1 MAIFEPLA
9 AANHWR
15 PSPLAGGPFAGL
27 QGGAVASL
35 LTAEVERLAETRKWG
50 TAICSTAWFLRPTPM
65 MDLRTQL
72 AVVTEGGRVSVVDN
86 TLWPVNEARPCATV
100 RVTLSRE
107 RAIDVPGFTEA
118 ASEPVDPTQFPRRTL
133 HLVQGR
139 QWFMDAMETRTGD
152 GVAWFRLNHR
162 IIEGAGPLAAV
173 LGPADWTH
181 GIARPF
187 QNVVADPNP
196 NLTVQLCRQPRG
208 EWVGVRAQT
217 CWIPSA
223 GLGVGSGTL
232 LDAHGE
238 IGRVSMSVILV
249 PFPKS
254 AAAAG

>member
-1 MAIFEPLA
+1 M
-9 AANHWR
+9 
-15 PSPLAGGPFAGL
+15 
-27 QGGAVASL
+27 
-35 LTAEVERLAETRKWG
+35 
-50 TAICSTAWFLRPTPM
+50 
-65 MDLRTQL
+65 TQL

-86 TLWPVNEARPCATV
+86 TLWPVNEAQPCATV
-100 RVTLSRE
+100 RVALSRE

-118 ASEPVDPTQFPRRTL
+118 ASDPVDPTQFPRRTL

-162 IIEGAGPLAAV
+162 IIEGCRTVGRRTRPGGLDPWHRTAV
-173 LGPADWTH
+173 PERGGRPQSEPDGPALQ
-181 GIARPF
+181 A
-187 QNVVADPNP
+187 A
-196 NLTVQLCRQPRG
+196 RG

-217 CWIPSA
+217 RWTPSA